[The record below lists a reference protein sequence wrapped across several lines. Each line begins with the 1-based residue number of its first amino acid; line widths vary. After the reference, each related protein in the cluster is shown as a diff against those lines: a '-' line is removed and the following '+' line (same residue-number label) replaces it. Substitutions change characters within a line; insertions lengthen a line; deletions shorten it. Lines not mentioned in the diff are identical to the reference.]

1 MKILDGTLE
10 ETHYYWPKEGESQAL
25 REKECFLH
33 SKDDV
38 TYIEGK

>member
-10 ETHYYWPKEGESQAL
+10 ETHYYWPKEGENQAI